1 MIPNES
7 TWRCKAGENLREQPT
22 EQAGRAWVRF
32 CLNPVEATDADG
44 NTQWE
49 YDEYVTEIADGSDL
63 QERVTAQADALLLQ
77 AVGEEYG
84 TPLTSVDDLREQRIT
99 DSKADLAAWLSEN
112 PLTWTDGKKYAVTSE
127 KQAQLTSALA
137 VQQVAQSAGVE
148 RELRWNSTG
157 DECTVWQ
164 YADLCALALAIAAYV
179 EPRVSIQQAAEVD
192 LRNAATA
199 EEVLSVVWNY
209 A

>member
-1 MIPNES
+1 MRVHGDVKPPEVAAGSMPN
-7 TWRCKAGENLREQPT
+7 KP
-22 EQAGRAWVRF
+22 GRAWMRI
-32 CLNPVEATDADG
+32 CLNARQDEHGWV
-44 NTQWE
+44 
-49 YDEYVTEIADGSDL
+49 YDEYVTEIADGADL

-84 TPLTSVDDLREQRIT
+84 TPMTSVNDLREQRIA
-99 DSKADLAAWLSEN
+99 DSKADLAAWLADN

-137 VQQVAQSAGVE
+137 VQQVAESAGVE

-199 EEVLSVVWNY
+199 EEVLAVAWNY
-209 A
+209 T

>member
-1 MIPNES
+1 MKVHGDVKPEKISAGSMPN
-7 TWRCKAGENLREQPT
+7 KL
-22 EQAGRAWVRF
+22 GRAWVRF
-32 CLNPVEATDADG
+32 CLNPVETTDADG

-49 YDEYVTEIADGSDL
+49 YDEYVTEVADGSDL
-63 QERVTAQADALLLQ
+63 QARVNEQNDALLLQ

-84 TPLTSVDDLREQRIT
+84 TLLTSVDDLREQRIA

-112 PLTWTDGKKYAVTSE
+112 PLAWTDGKRYAVTSE
-127 KQAQLTSALA
+127 KQAQLTSAPA

-192 LRNAATA
+192 LRNAVTA
-199 EEVLSVVWNY
+199 EEVLSVAWNY
-209 A
+209 T

>member
-1 MIPNES
+1 MRVHGDVKPPEVAAGSMPN
-7 TWRCKAGENLREQPT
+7 KP
-22 EQAGRAWVRF
+22 GRAWVRI
-32 CLNPVEATDADG
+32 CLNAKQDEHGWV
-44 NTQWE
+44 
-49 YDEYVTEIADGSDL
+49 YDEYVTEVADGSDL

-84 TPLTSVDDLREQRIT
+84 TPLTSVDDLRERRIA
-99 DSKADLAAWLSEN
+99 DSKTDLAAWLSEN
-112 PLTWTDGKKYAVTSE
+112 PLAWTDGKKYAVTSE

-199 EEVLSVVWNY
+199 EEVLSVAWNY
-209 A
+209 SKVCA

>member
-1 MIPNES
+1 MKVHGDVKPEKISAGSMPN
-7 TWRCKAGENLREQPT
+7 KL
-22 EQAGRAWVRF
+22 GRAWVRF
-32 CLNPVEATDADG
+32 CLNPVETTDADG

-49 YDEYVTEIADGSDL
+49 YDAYVTEVADGSDL
-63 QERVTAQADALLLQ
+63 QARVNEQNDALLLQ

-84 TPLTSVDDLREQRIT
+84 TPLTSVDDLREQRIA
-99 DSKADLAAWLSEN
+99 DSKTDLVAWLSEN

-127 KQAQLTSALA
+127 KQAQSASALA
-137 VQQVAQSAGVE
+137 VQQVAESAGVE

-157 DECTVWQ
+157 DECTAWQ
-164 YADLCALALAIAAYV
+164 YADLCALALAIAAAV

-199 EEVLSVVWNY
+199 EEVLSVACIY

>member
-1 MIPNES
+1 MKVHGDNKPEKISANSLPN
-7 TWRCKAGENLREQPT
+7 KPGM
-22 EQAGRAWVRF
+22 AWVRI
-32 CLNPVEATDADG
+32 CLNTQEETLEDG
-44 NTQWE
+44 RTGWV
-49 YDEYVTEIADGSDL
+49 YDEYVTEVADGADL
-63 QERVTAQADALLLQ
+63 QERVNEQNDALLLQ

-84 TPLTSVDDLREQRIT
+84 TPLTSVDDLREHRIA
-99 DSKADLAAWLSEN
+99 DSKTDLGAWLTDN

-192 LRNAATA
+192 LRKAETA
-199 EEVLSVVWNY
+199 EEVLSVAWNY
-209 A
+209 T

>member
-1 MIPNES
+1 MKVHGDNKPEKTSANRLPN
-7 TWRCKAGENLREQPT
+7 KP
-22 EQAGRAWVRF
+22 GRAWVRF
-32 CLNPVEATDADG
+32 CLNPVETTDADG

-49 YDEYVTEIADGSDL
+49 YDEYVTEVADGADL
-63 QERVTAQADALLLQ
+63 QARVNDQKDALLLQ
-77 AVGEEYG
+77 AVGEKYG
-84 TPLTSVDDLREQRIT
+84 TPLTSVDDLREQRIA
-99 DSKADLAAWLSEN
+99 DSKTDLAAWLAEN
-112 PLTWTDGKKYAVTSE
+112 PMTWTDGKKYAVTSE

-157 DECTVWQ
+157 DECTVWR

-179 EPRVSIQQAAEVD
+179 EPRVSIQQAAEVN

-199 EEVLSVVWNY
+199 EEVLAVAWSY

>member
-1 MIPNES
+1 MVVYGDVKPEKISANSLPN
-7 TWRCKAGENLREQPT
+7 KPGM
-22 EQAGRAWVRF
+22 AWVRI
-32 CLNPVEATDADG
+32 CLNPQEETLENDRTGWV
-44 NTQWE
+44 
-49 YDEYVTEIADGSDL
+49 YDEYVTEVADGADL
-63 QERVTAQADALLLQ
+63 QERVAAQADALLLQ

-84 TPLTSVDDLREQRIT
+84 TPLTSVNDLREQRIA

-112 PLTWTDGKKYAVTSE
+112 PMTWTDGKKYAVTSE

-199 EEVLSVVWNY
+199 EEVLAVAWNY
-209 A
+209 T

>member
-1 MIPNES
+1 MKVHGDNKPEKISANSQPN
-7 TWRCKAGENLREQPT
+7 KL
-22 EQAGRAWVRF
+22 GRAWVRF
-32 CLNPVEATDADG
+32 CLNPVETTDADG

-49 YDEYVTEIADGSDL
+49 YDEYVTEVADGADL
-63 QERVTAQADALLLQ
+63 QKRVAAQADALLLQ
-77 AVGEEYG
+77 AVGEELYG
-84 TPLTSVDDLREQRIT
+84 IPLTSVDDLREQRIA
-99 DSKADLAAWLSEN
+99 DSKADLAAWLAEN

-199 EEVLSVVWNY
+199 EEALSVAWNY

>member
-1 MIPNES
+1 MKVHGDVKPEKISAGSMPN
-7 TWRCKAGENLREQPT
+7 KL
-22 EQAGRAWVRF
+22 GRAWVRF
-32 CLNPVEATDADG
+32 CLNPVETTDADG

-49 YDEYVTEIADGSDL
+49 YDEYVTEVADGSDL
-63 QERVTAQADALLLQ
+63 QARVNEQNDALLLQ

-84 TPLTSVDDLREQRIT
+84 TLLTSVDDLREQRIA

-112 PLTWTDGKKYAVTSE
+112 PLAWTDGKRYAVTSE

-199 EEVLSVVWNY
+199 EEVLAVAWNY
-209 A
+209 T

>member
-1 MIPNES
+1 MKVHGDVKPPEIAAGSMPN
-7 TWRCKAGENLREQPT
+7 KP
-22 EQAGRAWVRF
+22 GRAWVRI
-32 CLNPVEATDADG
+32 CLNAKQDERGWV
-44 NTQWE
+44 
-49 YDEYVTEIADGSDL
+49 YDEYVTEVADGSDL
-63 QERVTAQADALLLQ
+63 QERVAAQADALLLQ

-84 TPLTSVDDLREQRIT
+84 TPMTSVNDLREQRIA
-99 DSKADLAAWLSEN
+99 DSKADLAAWLADN

-164 YADLCALALAIAAYV
+164 YADLCALALEIAAYV

-199 EEVLSVVWNY
+199 EEVLSVAWNY

>member
-1 MIPNES
+1 MKVHGDVKPEKISAGSMPN
-7 TWRCKAGENLREQPT
+7 KL
-22 EQAGRAWVRF
+22 GRAWVRF
-32 CLNPVEATDADG
+32 CLNPVETTDADG

-49 YDEYVTEIADGSDL
+49 YDEYVTEVADGSDL
-63 QERVTAQADALLLQ
+63 QARVNEQNDALLLQ

-84 TPLTSVDDLREQRIT
+84 TQLTSVDDLHEQRIA
-99 DSKADLAAWLSEN
+99 DSKTDLAAWLADN

-137 VQQVAQSAGVE
+137 VQQVAQSASVE

-199 EEVLSVVWNY
+199 EEVLSVAWNY

>member
-1 MIPNES
+1 MKVHGDNKPEKISANSLPN
-7 TWRCKAGENLREQPT
+7 KPGM
-22 EQAGRAWVRF
+22 AWVRI
-32 CLNPVEATDADG
+32 CLNPQEKTLENDRTGWV
-44 NTQWE
+44 
-49 YDEYVTEIADGSDL
+49 YDEYVTEIADGDDL

-77 AVGEEYG
+77 AVGEELYG
-84 TPLTSVDDLREQRIT
+84 TPLTAVDDLRGQRIA
-99 DSKADLAAWLSEN
+99 DSKTDLAAWLSEN

-137 VQQVAQSAGVE
+137 VQQVAESAGVE

-179 EPRVSIQQAAEVD
+179 EPRVSISAM
-192 LRNAATA
+192 L
-199 EEVLSVVWNY
+199 
-209 A
+209 

>member
-1 MIPNES
+1 MKVHGDNKPEKISAGSMPN
-7 TWRCKAGENLREQPT
+7 KL
-22 EQAGRAWVRF
+22 GRAWVRF
-32 CLNPVEATDADG
+32 CLNPVETTDADG

-49 YDEYVTEIADGSDL
+49 YDEYVTEVADGSDL
-63 QERVTAQADALLLQ
+63 QARVNEQNDALLLQ
-77 AVGEEYG
+77 AVGEKYG
-84 TPLTSVDDLREQRIT
+84 TQLTSVDDLRERRIA
-99 DSKADLAAWLSEN
+99 DSKTDLAAWLSEN
-112 PLTWTDGKKYAVTSE
+112 PLAWTDGKKYAVTSE

-137 VQQVAQSAGVE
+137 VQQVAQSAGVK

-199 EEVLSVVWNY
+199 EEVLSVAWNY

>member
-1 MIPNES
+1 MVVHGDNKPEKITANSLPN
-7 TWRCKAGENLREQPT
+7 KP
-22 EQAGRAWVRF
+22 GRAWVRF
-32 CLNPVEATDADG
+32 CLNPVETTDADG

-49 YDEYVTEIADGSDL
+49 YDEYVTEVADGSDL
-63 QERVTAQADALLLQ
+63 QARVNEQNDALLLQ

-84 TPLTSVDDLREQRIT
+84 TLLTSVDDLREQRIA

-112 PLTWTDGKKYAVTSE
+112 PLAWTDGKRYAVTSE

-192 LRNAATA
+192 LRNAVTA
-199 EEVLSVVWNY
+199 EEVLSVAWNY
-209 A
+209 T

>member
-1 MIPNES
+1 MKVHGDNKPEKISAGSMPN
-7 TWRCKAGENLREQPT
+7 KL
-22 EQAGRAWVRF
+22 GRAWVRF
-32 CLNPVEATDADG
+32 CLNPVETTDAGG

-49 YDEYVTEIADGSDL
+49 YDEYVTEVADGSDL
-63 QERVTAQADALLLQ
+63 QARVNEQNDALLLQ

-84 TPLTSVDDLREQRIT
+84 TLLTSVDDLREQRIA

-112 PLTWTDGKKYAVTSE
+112 PLAWTDGKRYAVTSE

-164 YADLCALALAIAAYV
+164 YVDLCALALAIAAYV

-192 LRNAATA
+192 LRNAVTA
-199 EEVLSVVWNY
+199 EEVLAVAWNY

>member
-1 MIPNES
+1 MKVHGDVKPPEIAAGSMPN
-7 TWRCKAGENLREQPT
+7 KP
-22 EQAGRAWVRF
+22 GRAWVRI
-32 CLNPVEATDADG
+32 CLNAKQDERGWV
-44 NTQWE
+44 
-49 YDEYVTEIADGSDL
+49 YDEYVTEVADGSDL
-63 QERVTAQADALLLQ
+63 QERVAAQADALLLQ

-84 TPLTSVDDLREQRIT
+84 TPMTSVNDLREQRIA
-99 DSKADLAAWLSEN
+99 DSKADLAAWLADN

-137 VQQVAQSAGVE
+137 VQQVAESAGVE

-199 EEVLSVVWNY
+199 EEVLSVAWNY

>member
-1 MIPNES
+1 MKVHGDNKPEKISAGSMPN
-7 TWRCKAGENLREQPT
+7 KP
-22 EQAGRAWVRF
+22 GRAWVRF
-32 CLNPVEATDADG
+32 CLNPVETTDADG

-49 YDEYVTEIADGSDL
+49 YDEYVTEVADGSDL
-63 QERVTAQADALLLQ
+63 QARVNEQNDALLLQ

-84 TPLTSVDDLREQRIT
+84 TLLTSVDDLREQRIA
-99 DSKADLAAWLSEN
+99 DSKADLAAWLAEN
-112 PLTWTDGKKYAVTSE
+112 PLAWTDGKKYAVTSE

-137 VQQVAQSAGVE
+137 VQRVAQSAGVE

-199 EEVLSVVWNY
+199 EEVLAVAWNY
-209 A
+209 T

>member
-1 MIPNES
+1 MKVHGDNKPEKITANSMPN
-7 TWRCKAGENLREQPT
+7 KP
-22 EQAGRAWVRF
+22 GRAWVRF
-32 CLNPVEATDADG
+32 CLNPVETTGADG
-44 NTQWE
+44 NTQWV
-49 YDEYVTEIADGSDL
+49 YDEYVTEVADGDDL

-77 AVGEEYG
+77 AVGEELYG
-84 TPLTSVDDLREQRIT
+84 TPLTAVDDLRGQRIA
-99 DSKADLAAWLSEN
+99 DSKTDLAAWLAEN
-112 PLTWTDGKKYAVTSE
+112 PLTWTDGKQYAVTSE
-127 KQAQLTSALA
+127 KQAQLTSTLA

-192 LRNAATA
+192 LRNAATV
-199 EEVLSVVWNY
+199 EEVLAVAWNY
-209 A
+209 T

>member
-1 MIPNES
+1 MVVHGDNKPEKITANSLPN
-7 TWRCKAGENLREQPT
+7 KPGM
-22 EQAGRAWVRF
+22 AWVRI
-32 CLNPVEATDADG
+32 CLNPQEETLENDRTGWV
-44 NTQWE
+44 
-49 YDEYVTEIADGSDL
+49 YDEYVTEVADGSDL

-77 AVGEEYG
+77 AVGEELYG
-84 TPLTSVDDLREQRIT
+84 TQLTSVADLRDHRIS
-99 DSKADLAAWLSEN
+99 DSKTDLAAWLSEN
-112 PLTWTDGKKYAVTSE
+112 PLAWTDGKKYAVTSE

-179 EPRVSIQQAAEVD
+179 EPRVSIQQAVEVD

-199 EEVLSVVWNY
+199 EEVLSVAWNY
-209 A
+209 T

>member
-1 MIPNES
+1 MKVHGDNKPEKISANSLPN
-7 TWRCKAGENLREQPT
+7 KPGM
-22 EQAGRAWVRF
+22 AWVRI
-32 CLNPVEATDADG
+32 CLNTQEETLEDG
-44 NTQWE
+44 RTGWV
-49 YDEYVTEIADGSDL
+49 YDEYVTEIADGDDL
-63 QERVTAQADALLLQ
+63 QERVAAQADALLLQ
-77 AVGEEYG
+77 TVGEELYG
-84 TPLTSVDDLREQRIT
+84 VPLTSVDDLREHRIA
-99 DSKADLAAWLSEN
+99 DSKTDLAAWLTDN
-112 PLTWTDGKKYAVTSE
+112 PLTWTDGKQYAVTAE

-199 EEVLSVVWNY
+199 EEVLAVAWNY
-209 A
+209 T

>member
-1 MIPNES
+1 MKVHGDNKPEKISANSLPN
-7 TWRCKAGENLREQPT
+7 KP
-22 EQAGRAWVRF
+22 GRAWVRI
-32 CLNPVEATDADG
+32 CLNPQEETLENDRTGWV
-44 NTQWE
+44 
-49 YDEYVTEIADGSDL
+49 YDEYVTEVADGADL

-84 TPLTSVDDLREQRIT
+84 TPLTSVDDLREQRIA
-99 DSKADLAAWLSEN
+99 DSKTDLAAWLAEN
-112 PLTWTDGKKYAVTSE
+112 PLTWTDDKQYAVTSE

-199 EEVLSVVWNY
+199 EEVLSVAWNY
-209 A
+209 T

>member
-1 MIPNES
+1 MKVHGDNKPEKISAGSMPN
-7 TWRCKAGENLREQPT
+7 KL
-22 EQAGRAWVRF
+22 GRAWVRF
-32 CLNPVEATDADG
+32 CLNPVETTDADG

-49 YDEYVTEIADGSDL
+49 YDEYVTEVADGSDL
-63 QERVTAQADALLLQ
+63 QARVNEQNDALLLQ

-84 TPLTSVDDLREQRIT
+84 TLLTSVDDLREQRIA
-99 DSKADLAAWLSEN
+99 DSKADLAAWLAEN
-112 PLTWTDGKKYAVTSE
+112 PLAWTDGKKYAVTSE

-199 EEVLSVVWNY
+199 EEVLAVAWNY
-209 A
+209 T

>member
-1 MIPNES
+1 MVVYGDVKPEKISANSLPN
-7 TWRCKAGENLREQPT
+7 KPGM
-22 EQAGRAWVRF
+22 AWVRI
-32 CLNPVEATDADG
+32 CLNPQEKTLENDRTGWV
-44 NTQWE
+44 
-49 YDEYVTEIADGSDL
+49 YDEYVTEAADGADL

-84 TPLTSVDDLREQRIT
+84 TPLTSVDDLREQRIA
-99 DSKADLAAWLSEN
+99 DSKTDLAAWLSEN
-112 PLTWTDGKKYAVTSE
+112 PLAWTDGKKYAVTSE

-137 VQQVAQSAGVE
+137 VQQVAESAGVE

-199 EEVLSVVWNY
+199 EEVLSVAWNY

>member
-1 MIPNES
+1 MKVYGDNKPEKISANSLPN
-7 TWRCKAGENLREQPT
+7 KL
-22 EQAGRAWVRF
+22 GRAWVRF
-32 CLNPVEATDADG
+32 CLNPVETTDADG

-49 YDEYVTEIADGSDL
+49 YDEYVTEVADGSDL
-63 QERVTAQADALLLQ
+63 QARVNEQNDALLLQ

-84 TPLTSVDDLREQRIT
+84 TQLTSVDDLRERRIA
-99 DSKADLAAWLSEN
+99 DSKTDLAAWLSEN
-112 PLTWTDGKKYAVTSE
+112 PLAWTDGKKYAVTSE

-137 VQQVAQSAGVE
+137 VQQVALTAGVE

-164 YADLCALALAIAAYV
+164 YNDLCALALGIAAYV

-192 LRNAATA
+192 LRKAKTA
-199 EEVLSVVWNY
+199 EEVLAVAWNY
-209 A
+209 T

>member
-1 MIPNES
+1 MKVHGDNKPEKISANSMPD
-7 TWRCKAGENLREQPT
+7 KP
-22 EQAGRAWVRF
+22 GRAWVRI
-32 CLNPVEATDADG
+32 CLNSQEETLENDRTSWV
-44 NTQWE
+44 
-49 YDEYVTEIADGSDL
+49 YDEYITEVADGADL
-63 QERVTAQADALLLQ
+63 QERVDAQADVLLLQ

-84 TPLTSVDDLREQRIT
+84 IPLTSVDDLRERRIA
-99 DSKADLAAWLSEN
+99 DSKTDLAAWLSEN

-199 EEVLSVVWNY
+199 EEVLSVAWNY

>member
-1 MIPNES
+1 MKVHGDNKPEKISANSQPN
-7 TWRCKAGENLREQPT
+7 KL
-22 EQAGRAWVRF
+22 GRAWVRI
-32 CLNPVEATDADG
+32 CLNPQEETLENDRTGWV
-44 NTQWE
+44 
-49 YDEYVTEIADGSDL
+49 YDEYVTEVADGSDL

-84 TPLTSVDDLREQRIT
+84 TPLTSVDDLREQRIA
-99 DSKADLAAWLSEN
+99 DSKTDLAAWLSEN

-137 VQQVAQSAGVE
+137 VQQVAESAGVE

-157 DECTVWQ
+157 DECTAWQ

-199 EEVLSVVWNY
+199 EEVLAVAWNY
-209 A
+209 T

>member
-1 MIPNES
+1 MHGDVKPPEVAAGSMPN
-7 TWRCKAGENLREQPT
+7 KP
-22 EQAGRAWVRF
+22 GRAWVRI
-32 CLNPVEATDADG
+32 CLNAKQDEHGWV
-44 NTQWE
+44 
-49 YDEYVTEIADGSDL
+49 YDEYVTEVADGSDL
-63 QERVTAQADALLLQ
+63 QARVNEQNDALLLQ

-84 TPLTSVDDLREQRIT
+84 TPLTSVDDLREQRIA
-99 DSKADLAAWLSEN
+99 DSKTDLAAWLSEN

-137 VQQVAQSAGVE
+137 VQQVALTAGVK

-164 YADLCALALAIAAYV
+164 YNDLCALALAIAAYV

-199 EEVLSVVWNY
+199 EEALSVAWNY

>member
-1 MIPNES
+1 MKVHGDNKPEKISANSQPN
-7 TWRCKAGENLREQPT
+7 KL
-22 EQAGRAWVRF
+22 GRAWVRF
-32 CLNPVEATDADG
+32 CLNPFETTDADG

-49 YDEYVTEIADGSDL
+49 YDEYVTEVADGSDL
-63 QERVTAQADALLLQ
+63 QARVNEQNDALLLQ

-84 TPLTSVDDLREQRIT
+84 TPLTSVDDLRDHRIA
-99 DSKADLAAWLSEN
+99 DSKTDLAAWLSEN
-112 PLTWTDGKKYAVTSE
+112 PLAWTDGKRYAVTSE

-199 EEVLSVVWNY
+199 EEVLAVAWNY
-209 A
+209 T

>member
-1 MIPNES
+1 MRVHGDVKPPEVAAGSMPNKPGRAWVRLTLNAKQKTDKDGHTGWVYDEY
-7 TWRCKAGENLREQPT
+7 TTEVADGENLREQ
-22 EQAGRAWVRF
+22 
-32 CLNPVEATDADG
+32 
-44 NTQWE
+44 
-49 YDEYVTEIADGSDL
+49 
-63 QERVTAQADALLLQ
+63 VTAQADTLLLQ
-77 AVGEEYG
+77 AASEELYG
-84 TPLTSVDDLREQRIT
+84 TPLASVDDLREKRIA
-99 DSKADLAAWLSEN
+99 DSKTDLAAWLAEN
-112 PLTWTDGKKYAVTSE
+112 PLTWTDGKQYAVTSE

-157 DECTVWQ
+157 DECTVWK

-199 EEVLSVVWNY
+199 EEVLSVAWNY
-209 A
+209 T

>member
-1 MIPNES
+1 MKVHGDVKPEKISANSQPN
-7 TWRCKAGENLREQPT
+7 KPGM
-22 EQAGRAWVRF
+22 AWVRI
-32 CLNPVEATDADG
+32 CLNSQEETLENDRTGWV
-44 NTQWE
+44 
-49 YDEYVTEIADGSDL
+49 YDEYVTEVADGADL
-63 QERVTAQADALLLQ
+63 QERVAAQADALLLQ
-77 AVGEEYG
+77 AVGEELYG
-84 TPLTSVDDLREQRIT
+84 TPLTSVDDLRKQRIA

-199 EEVLSVVWNY
+199 EEVLSVAWNY
-209 A
+209 T

>member
-1 MIPNES
+1 MKVHGDVKPEKISAGSMPN
-7 TWRCKAGENLREQPT
+7 QP
-22 EQAGRAWVRF
+22 GRAWVRI
-32 CLNPVEATDADG
+32 CLNPQEETLENDRTGWV
-44 NTQWE
+44 
-49 YDEYVTEIADGSDL
+49 YDEYVTEVADGADL
-63 QERVTAQADALLLQ
+63 QERVAAQADALLLQ

-84 TPLTSVDDLREQRIT
+84 TPLTSVDDLREQRIA
-99 DSKADLAAWLSEN
+99 DSKADLAAWLAEN
-112 PLTWTDGKKYAVTSE
+112 PMTWTDGKKYSVTSE

-199 EEVLSVVWNY
+199 EEVLAVAWNY
-209 A
+209 T

>member
-1 MIPNES
+1 MKVHGDNKPEKISANSQPN
-7 TWRCKAGENLREQPT
+7 KL
-22 EQAGRAWVRF
+22 GRAWVRF
-32 CLNPVEATDADG
+32 CLNPFETTDADG

-49 YDEYVTEIADGSDL
+49 YDEYVTEVADGSDL
-63 QERVTAQADALLLQ
+63 QARVNEQNDALLLQ

-84 TPLTSVDDLREQRIT
+84 TPLTSVDDLREQRIA

-112 PLTWTDGKKYAVTSE
+112 PLAWTDGKRDAVTSE

-199 EEVLSVVWNY
+199 EEVLSVAWNY

>member
-1 MIPNES
+1 MNVHGDNKPEKISAGSMPN
-7 TWRCKAGENLREQPT
+7 KL
-22 EQAGRAWVRF
+22 GRAWVRF
-32 CLNPVEATDADG
+32 CLNPVETTDADG

-49 YDEYVTEIADGSDL
+49 YDEYVTEVADGSDL
-63 QERVTAQADALLLQ
+63 QARVNEQNDALLLQ

-84 TPLTSVDDLREQRIT
+84 TLLTSVDDLREQRIA

-112 PLTWTDGKKYAVTSE
+112 PLAWTDGKRYAVTSE

-192 LRNAATA
+192 LRNAVTA
-199 EEVLSVVWNY
+199 EEVLAVAWNY

>member
-1 MIPNES
+1 MALFFLLVLYCLMVI
-7 TWRCKAGENLREQPT
+7 LRF
-22 EQAGRAWVRF
+22 RSF
-32 CLNPVEATDADG
+32 CLNPQEETLENDRTGWV
-44 NTQWE
+44 
-49 YDEYVTEIADGSDL
+49 YDEYVTEVADGADL
-63 QERVTAQADALLLQ
+63 QARVNEQNDALLLQ
-77 AVGEEYG
+77 AVGEELYG
-84 TPLTSVDDLREQRIT
+84 TLLTSVDDLRERRIT

-112 PLTWTDGKKYAVTSE
+112 PLAWTDGKQYAVTSE

-199 EEVLSVVWNY
+199 EEVLSVAWNY

>member
-1 MIPNES
+1 MRVHGDVKPPEVAAGSMPN
-7 TWRCKAGENLREQPT
+7 KP
-22 EQAGRAWVRF
+22 GRAWVRI
-32 CLNPVEATDADG
+32 CLNAKQDEHGWV
-44 NTQWE
+44 
-49 YDEYVTEIADGSDL
+49 YDEYVTEVANGADL

-84 TPLTSVDDLREQRIT
+84 TPLTSVDDLRERRIA
-99 DSKADLAAWLSEN
+99 DSKTDLAAWLAEN
-112 PLTWTDGKKYAVTSE
+112 PLTWTDGKQYAVTSE

-199 EEVLSVVWNY
+199 EEVLSVAWNY